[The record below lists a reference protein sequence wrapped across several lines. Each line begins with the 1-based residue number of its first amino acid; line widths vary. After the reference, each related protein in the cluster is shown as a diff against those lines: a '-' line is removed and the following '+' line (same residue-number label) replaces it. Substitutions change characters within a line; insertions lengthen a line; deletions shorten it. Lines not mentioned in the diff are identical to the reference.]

1 MLAKELRKCAE
12 EGRTDISDLPHQL
25 HSVRMSDDV
34 QAAVEAWAKKQPD
47 KPGFSEAIRR
57 LIDHGLATD

>member
-1 MLAKELRKCAE
+1 MAAKELKKCAGE
-12 EGRTDISDLPHQL
+12 SQTDISDLFHQL
-25 HSVRMSDDV
+25 HSVRLSDEA

-47 KPGFSEAIRR
+47 KPRLSEAIRR

>member
-1 MLAKELRKCAE
+1 MAAKELKKCAGE
-12 EGRTDISDLPHQL
+12 SRTDISDLPHQL
-25 HSVRMSDDV
+25 HSMRLSDDV

-47 KPGFSEAIRR
+47 KPRLSEAIRR